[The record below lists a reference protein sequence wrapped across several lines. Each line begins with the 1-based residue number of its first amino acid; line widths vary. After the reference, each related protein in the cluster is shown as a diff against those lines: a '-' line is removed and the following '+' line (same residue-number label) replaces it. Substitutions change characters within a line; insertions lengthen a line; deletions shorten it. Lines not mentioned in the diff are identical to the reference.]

1 MADDASAPQ
10 QAGSG
15 RLLWHCRRGLLEL
28 DLILQRFVDTRLEKL
43 GDIQRAEL
51 FELLQYDDITLLA
64 IVSGRE
70 ECEETRLKGVVDL
83 LRAS

>member
-1 MADDASAPQ
+1 
-10 QAGSG
+10 
-15 RLLWHCRRGLLEL
+15 
-28 DLILQRFVDTRLEKL
+28 L